1 MSKKRVL
8 IVGGT
13 FDAEGGKP
21 SGLINKIYIEAIK
34 RNDIDITYYNGGYV
48 SYLHNNI
55 IERCKEND
63 ITLWMPNVSNTE
75 EKVRNIKEINPKTIL
90 ISSKRNDDNK
100 YSFAELISRALA
112 MKSNLVI
119 EFSKVSDKKFNM
131 MVFDP
136 LGNEFFKGT
145 NIEKMVKA
153 LFDRAIK
160 LTTFT
165 RKPTFKVENAESIP
179 TVPDEEEFFKF
190 ARGCSDIFHNLINP
204 SKGTTRFL
212 GNMSFRCQNGF
223 PSFRGENGLIF
234 VSKRNVDKSE
244 ITKESF
250 VPCYLNENDDVM
262 YYGDNKP
269 SVDTPIQLRLYKM
282 YPWMNFMIHAHCYVD
297 TPYNVFNARN
307 SFTYNPVPCGALEE
321 VDEIAWTIGNEVGD
335 EEEPADFIAV
345 NLIGHG
351 CLLMA
356 KDVSTFTKLME
367 HKNNCFVKRPMP
379 ENTLMRFKNR
389 TFEMFNGNR
398 MLGIS
403 GKKNQLK
410 FTDNIPTIEEFKQ
423 LVYKSP
429 KHKLCMIEDE
439 YCCHGSLFNCWEE
452 PYGEGIW
459 FETRKQTQNTIIAT
473 YENAYKNHKDRI
485 FVAKRS
491 GRTYI
496 AIVLRDIDRCDFRIY
511 L

>member
-1 MSKKRVL
+1 MEKKKVL

-13 FDAEGGKP
+13 FDQNGGKP
-21 SGLINKIYIEAIK
+21 SGLINKIYTEALN
-34 RNDIDITYYNGGYV
+34 REDMEITCYNGGYV
-48 SYLHNNI
+48 NDLHNDI
-55 IERCKEND
+55 IERCKENS
-63 ITLWMPNVSNTE
+63 ITLWMPNVSNEE
-75 EKVRNIKEINPKTIL
+75 EKIRNIKEINPKTIL
-90 ISSKRNDDNK
+90 ISSKRNDNNK
-100 YSFAELISRALA
+100 YNFAELISRALS

-136 LGNEFFKGT
+136 LGNEFYKGA
-145 NIEKMVKA
+145 NIEKMTKA
-153 LFDRAIK
+153 LFDRAVK

-165 RKPTFKVENAESIP
+165 RKPTFKIENPEIIP
-179 TVPDEEEFFKF
+179 EIPNQEEFFKF
-190 ARGCSDIFHNLINP
+190 ARSCSDIFHNLINP
-204 SKGTTRFL
+204 SKDTTRFL

-250 VPCYLNENDDVM
+250 VPCYLDENDNVM

-269 SVDTPIQLRLYKM
+269 SVDTPVQLRLYKM
-282 YPWMNFMIHAHCYVD
+282 YPWMNFMLHAHCYVN
-297 TPYNVFNARN
+297 TPYNIFEVRN
-307 SFTYNPVPCGALEE
+307 SFTYNPIPCGAIEE
-321 VDEIAWTIGNEVGD
+321 VEEIAWTICNEIGDIKYGNEA
-335 EEEPADFIAV
+335 EFIAV

-367 HKNNCFVKRPMP
+367 HKNNCFIKRPMP
-379 ENTLMRFKNR
+379 ENTLMRYKNETFK
-389 TFEMFNGNR
+389 MFGRNKY
-398 MLGIS
+398 S
-403 GKKNQLK
+403 ELK
-410 FTDNIPTIEEFKQ
+410 FSNENIPTVEEFKQ

-429 KHKLCMIEDE
+429 EKFLGMVEDE

-452 PYGEGIW
+452 CYGVGIW
-459 FETRKQTQNTIIAT
+459 SASRKQTQKTIIST
-473 YENAYKNHKDRI
+473 YENAYKNHRDRI

-491 GRTYI
+491 GKTYVALI
-496 AIVLRDIDRCDFRIY
+496 LRDIERHDFRIY
-511 L
+511 V